1 MADLGTI
8 TRCIRELES
17 GESSR
22 RNVAARELWE
32 FFFADLM
39 CYARRRLQAAHV
51 SRGAAD
57 EEDAAERAFTKVC
70 RGIERGQLKLSSR
83 IDLRKVLR
91 TAAAREVITLLHRSK
106 REAGKT
112 GDESLLEQI
121 PDTAMPTELLLLAF
135 DACQRLLE
143 LLEDDTLRQIAIW
156 KLVGHTN
163 DAIRIQLGCSL
174 ATVERILAHIRE
186 TWRRNWDVALSDL
199 PAKSGRRHSSPDQ
212 DHSLAA
218 GSLSEIT
225 AADANEI
232 LRGIAGL
239 S

>member
-1 MADLGTI
+1 
-8 TRCIRELES
+8 
-17 GESSR
+17 
-22 RNVAARELWE
+22 
-32 FFFADLM
+32 M

-51 SRGAAD
+51 SRGVAD

-70 RGIERGQLKLSSR
+70 RGIETGQLKLSSR
-83 IDLRKVLR
+83 IDLHKVLR
-91 TAAAREVITLLHRSK
+91 TAAAREVITLFHRSK
-106 REAGKT
+106 RESCSSGS
-112 GDESLLEQI
+112 EFLPEQV
-121 PDTAMPTELLLLAF
+121 PDGAMPAELLLLAF

-143 LLEDDTLRQIAIW
+143 LLENEKLRQIAIW

-163 DAIRIQLGCSL
+163 EAIRIQLGCSL

-186 TWRRNWDVALSDL
+186 TWRRNWDDALSDR
-199 PAKSGRRHSSPDQ
+199 PAMSGRRQSSPDL
-212 DHSLAA
+212 DHSFTT

-232 LRGIAGL
+232 LRGLAGL

>member
-1 MADLGTI
+1 MADSGTI

-22 RNVAARELWE
+22 RNMAARELWE

-39 CYARRRLQAAHV
+39 CYARRRLQAANV

-106 REAGKT
+106 REAGTT

-143 LLEDDTLRQIAIW
+143 LLGDDTLRQIAIW

-232 LRGIAGL
+232 LRGLAGL